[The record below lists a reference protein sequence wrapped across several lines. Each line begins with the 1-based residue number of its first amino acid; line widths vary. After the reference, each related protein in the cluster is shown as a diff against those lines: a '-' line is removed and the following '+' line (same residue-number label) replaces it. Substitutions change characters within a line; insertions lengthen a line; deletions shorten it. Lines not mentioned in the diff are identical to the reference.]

1 MSDEKEKREEMQSE
15 NRILANGKSSKD
27 CTIDERIAVYRQ
39 TVSKSET
46 PEERLRRIN
55 AFRCG
60 W

>member
-1 MSDEKEKREEMQSE
+1 MKELEKLKAE
-15 NRILANGKSSKD
+15 NKELSNGKSSKE
-27 CTIDERIAVYRQ
+27 CTPDEIYKVYRQ

-46 PEERLRRIN
+46 PEERIKRIN